1 MACEETRT
9 EENLTEDSDRQIHIG
24 MTYMTFIYT
33 WMSYIV
39 IDKCKYV
46 KYKSCILILK
56 VINSSQSCCASKSL
70 VFYVISSFYV
80 VSNTLLKKWAEM
92 YNVI

>member
-24 MTYMTFIYT
+24 MTFIYT

-56 VINSSQSCCASKSL
+56 VINSSQLMSCSASKSL
-70 VFYVISSFYV
+70 VFYANFVILRSFKYI
-80 VSNTLLKKWAEM
+80 A
-92 YNVI
+92 